1 MIERTN
7 VKSATTPVEVFY
19 TDKNVYVR
27 SNIKKITKID
37 PVFTNETTLYI
48 YDEIEYTL
56 DEWND
61 LNIKKLENKITA
73 LEKAMRDLS
82 EIVESLR

>member
-7 VKSATTPVEVFY
+7 VKSVTTPVEVFY

-27 SNIKKITKID
+27 SNIKEITKID